1 MRTSHSEEF
10 TIWQV
15 LALFAFKA
23 HGDGFACLT
32 LFLNGDGFAC
42 LTLFLNGDRA

>member
-15 LALFAFKA
+15 LALFVFKA
-23 HGDGFACLT
+23 YNDGFAYLM
-32 LFLNGDGFAC
+32 
-42 LTLFLNGDRA
+42 LFLNGDRA